1 MEQDYVSDAQT
12 ALCVGE
18 IVSLRLESSELVESQ
33 VIHVHEGEE
42 ERVDVQLQTP
52 ETNGKFLIFK
62 GVSRRKL
69 ARPRLRFCD
78 DSRWVEAAAKETGF
92 ETSEVTFHPVAL
104 SLEIYVGV
112 KLLFYFIIMCRYL
125 SA

>member
-33 VIHVHEGEE
+33 VIHVHKGEE

-78 DSRWVEAAAKETGF
+78 DSRWVEAAAKQLD
-92 ETSEVTFHPVAL
+92 FHL
-104 SLEIYVGV
+104 Q
-112 KLLFYFIIMCRYL
+112 R
-125 SA
+125 